1 MVVLH
6 HQTMNLKQ
14 FLSDEYGDLQD
25 SHSATLCKLSKL
37 GKDLSD
43 IPAKVKEISDAV
55 EVL

>member
-1 MVVLH
+1 
-6 HQTMNLKQ
+6 MNLKNIVQ

-43 IPAKVKEISDAV
+43 IPAKVKDISDAV